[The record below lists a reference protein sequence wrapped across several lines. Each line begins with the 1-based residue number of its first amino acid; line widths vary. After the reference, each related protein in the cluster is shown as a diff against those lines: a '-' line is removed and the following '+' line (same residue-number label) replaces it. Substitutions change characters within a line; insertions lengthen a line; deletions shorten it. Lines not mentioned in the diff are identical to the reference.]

1 MIWIIVL
8 TIWSFALVGYALRR
22 RWQPS
27 MDVPV
32 RLLVWLLLFL
42 VGWEVGADRS
52 LVRSWRSLGADAL
65 CVTLLTVVSCAV
77 GARLF
82 LRCVRVSVCAP
93 PAGGRRPAGTLWA
106 NVRSNLVY
114 VGFFLVGGA
123 ISFSSWFPPLPAG
136 ASSVALF
143 LLLAAV
149 GFHIGQSDTLRASLR
164 RVDRR
169 LLLLPFVTI
178 VSTWAG
184 ALLTSIVLP
193 HHTVAEWL
201 AVGSGFG
208 YYSLSGILIS
218 EAISPALGT
227 IAIAHNILRE
237 LCVLLGAPFLAR
249 LCGPLA
255 PVSVGGATSGD
266 TSLPA
271 IAAASGSVF
280 VPLSIYHGVAVDFTV
295 PFLVSFFCSL

>member
-1 MIWIIVL
+1 MMWLIIL
-8 TIWSFALVGYALRR
+8 TIWGFALAGYVVRR
-22 RWQPS
+22 RWQPR

-42 VGWEVGADRS
+42 VGWEVGSDRT

-65 CVTLLTVVSCAV
+65 CVTLLTTACCAV

-82 LRCVRVSVCAP
+82 LRCVRLPVCAP
-93 PAGGRRPAGTLWA
+93 PAGDRRHANSLWT
-106 NVRSNLVY
+106 NVRGNLVY
-114 VGFFLVGGA
+114 VGFFLTGA
-123 ISFSSWFPPLPAG
+123 CAGFSTWFPPLPAG
-136 ASSVALF
+136 ASSAALF

-249 LCGPLA
+249 LCGPMA

-271 IAAASGSVF
+271 IAAASGSAF

-295 PFLVSFFCSL
+295 PFLVPFFCSF